1 MFNYVRAKEYKQLK
15 TSVEQLVDGKQRL
28 KIELE
33 EVKLKKRLEQE
44 EIAHLQKLNEARMKQ
59 EVEEE
64 KIKLLKKYANDIAEF
79 KEKQR
84 VELVESLKSFH
95 TKIEARF
102 GDELKNL
109 KEVYG
114 LLMERLPNVNLTLEK
129 RLK

>member
-33 EVKLKKRLEQE
+33 ELKLKKRLEQE

>member
-1 MFNYVRAKEYKQLK
+1 MFDFVRAKEYKQLK
-15 TSVEQLVDGKQRL
+15 TSVEQLVGEKQQL
-28 KIELE
+28 KVELE
-33 EVKLKKRLEQE
+33 ELKLKKRLEQE

-64 KIKLLKKYANDIAEF
+64 KIELLKKYANDIAEF

-95 TKIEARF
+95 LKIEARF

-114 LLMERLPNVNLTLEK
+114 LLMERLPNVNLTLQK